1 MTVALRAATG
11 DDVDAIAEIERACFS
26 DPWSAASFAGL
37 LSGPRVRMTVAEDGG
52 EVVGYSVLLLVPPD
66 SDLANFA
73 VAPRAQR
80 QGTGRLLLGG
90 VLAAAR
96 AEHVRHI
103 YLEVRESNAP
113 AIALYEH
120 AGFRQ
125 CGVRRRYYRE
135 PVEDA
140 KVMRLDVISG

>member
-1 MTVALRAATG
+1 MDISERRKPQDGRITVKAGTRI
-11 DDVDAIAEIERACFS
+11 VDMRVS
-26 DPWSAASFAGL
+26 SMPT
-37 LSGPRVRMTVAEDGG
+37 LSGEKIVMRILDKTASIRKLG
-52 EVVGYSVLLLVPPD
+52 
-66 SDLANFA
+66 
-73 VAPRAQR
+73 AQR

-140 KVMRLDVISG
+140 KVLRLDVISG